1 MEPMSLDQHDQ
12 LLIERTQPGNWS
24 APSGNQ
30 SFDLVVVGAGPAGLV
45 AAVIAA
51 GLGAK
56 TALIERHRLGGDC
69 LHTGCVPS
77 KALLASAR
85 QAYQTQPG
93 GQESPAVDF
102 PQIMARMR
110 ELRARLGE
118 HDAAQRFQQLGIDVF
133 FGQARFNDPRTVHVE
148 NDALTFRRCILATG
162 SRPVAPSIPGL
173 ENVSYLTHETLFSLA
188 ELPRRLAIIGAGPIG
203 VEMAQAF
210 HRFGSQVTL
219 IDQAKRL
226 LPREDQEASQ
236 LLLNQFQQ
244 EGIQVHL
251 DTQVLEAASQG
262 NVQQL
267 QLQTPLRTELVE
279 ADQLLVATGRQANVE
294 SLDLEAAGIS
304 YQAERIQVDDHLRTT
319 NRRIFAAG
327 DVIGD
332 QQFTHAADAMA
343 RLCIRNAFFFGRRSW
358 PAYPVPHATYTD
370 PEIAQ
375 IGLTAAE
382 ADRQGLAID
391 TYRVPFSGIDRCVL
405 DGNEK
410 GFIAAHCRQGT
421 GQLLGATIAGHRAGE
436 LINTF
441 SLLMSRRL
449 SLGTLSNAIHCY
461 PTQSQSLQQL
471 GDQFQRSRLSP
482 WSARLLKRVI
492 GWRR

>member
-1 MEPMSLDQHDQ
+1 MEPISVDQHDQ
-12 LLIERTQPGNWS
+12 LLIERTQPPNWPV
-24 APSGNQ
+24 PSGNR
-30 SFDLVVVGAGPAGLV
+30 SFDLVVVGGGPAGLV

-56 TALIERHRLGGDC
+56 TALVERRRLGGDC

-85 QAYQTQPG
+85 QVYHAQPG
-93 GQESPAVDF
+93 NQESSTVDF
-102 PQIMARMR
+102 PRIMTRMR
-110 ELRARLGE
+110 KLRSHLGE
-118 HDAAQRFQQLGIDVF
+118 HDAAERFQQLGIDVF
-133 FGQARFNDPRTVHVE
+133 FGQAHFNDPRTVHIE
-148 NDALTFRRCILATG
+148 NETLTFRRCILATG
-162 SRPVAPSIPGL
+162 SRPLAPPIPGL
-173 ENVSYLTHETLFSLA
+173 EHVPYLTHETLFSLT
-188 ELPRRLAIIGAGPIG
+188 ELPRSLAIIGAGPIG

-210 HRFGSQVTL
+210 HRFGSRVTL

-226 LPREDQEASQ
+226 LPREDHEASQ
-236 LLLNQFQQ
+236 LLLDQFQQ

-251 DTQVLEAASQG
+251 DTQVLKATSQG
-262 NVQQL
+262 KIQQL
-267 QLQTPLRTELVE
+267 QLQTPLQTELVE
-279 ADQLLVATGRQANVE
+279 ADQLLVATGRQANVD

-304 YQAERIQVDDHLRTT
+304 YQSKGIQVNNHLRTT

-358 PAYPVPHATYTD
+358 PTYPVPHATYTD

-405 DGNEK
+405 DGNER
-410 GFIAAHCRQGT
+410 GFIAAYCRQGT
-421 GQLLGATIAGHRAGE
+421 GRLLGATIAGHRAGE

-441 SLLMSRRL
+441 SLLMSQRL

-461 PTQSQSLQQL
+461 PTQSQALQQL